1 MVCIMY
7 KNNNKRKINFGKK
20 LLTLGVIVVIFVT
33 GFSVAGSFIY
43 GILESE
49 TSDLESQIN
58 DLEHQLSKEEN
69 TVKNFT
75 EHSYYF
81 NESSLSSI
89 YNEVKESIVVISA
102 IASYQTL
109 FDNIEYEVQGSGF
122 IYEFDGECIII
133 TNNHVVSDV
142 SDIVITFSNGN
153 SYPSE
158 LIGSDAHSD
167 LAVLSVE
174 APSEELKALQITN
187 SSHSLK
193 VGEPVIAVGNPRG
206 LDNTM
211 TTGIISQTGR
221 TIKESDTGGFL
232 IANVIQTDVA
242 INPGNSGGPL
252 MNYNGEVIGITT
264 AIIQDSEG
272 LGFAIP
278 SNTILK
284 EIPDLVKNGSYNNH
298 SYLGVSGTDMSYSI
312 AKAMNVNMT
321 YGWLVVDVEENSP
334 ADKAN
339 LQKGDEL
346 VEINDK
352 NMVVGGDIIIA
363 IDGDRIVNGDALLSY
378 LERHT
383 QPGQLITLTVIRRD
397 NEQIDVKVELG
408 RRPAR

>member
-1 MVCIMY
+1 
-7 KNNNKRKINFGKK
+7 
-20 LLTLGVIVVIFVT
+20 
-33 GFSVAGSFIY
+33 
-43 GILESE
+43 
-49 TSDLESQIN
+49 
-58 DLEHQLSKEEN
+58 
-69 TVKNFT
+69 
-75 EHSYYF
+75 
-81 NESSLSSI
+81 
-89 YNEVKESIVVISA
+89 
-102 IASYQTL
+102 
-109 FDNIEYEVQGSGF
+109 
-122 IYEFDGECIII
+122 
-133 TNNHVVSDV
+133 
-142 SDIVITFSNGN
+142 
-153 SYPSE
+153 
-158 LIGSDAHSD
+158 
-167 LAVLSVE
+167 
-174 APSEELKALQITN
+174 
-187 SSHSLK
+187 
-193 VGEPVIAVGNPRG
+193 
-206 LDNTM
+206 M